1 MADMVNIP
9 DKLDMVNMVD
19 RDRDMTAIQEM
30 YDWEGDED
38 SSLNRNTN
46 KNTKMNRKQMLV

>member
-30 YDWEGDED
+30 CDWEGDED